1 MFQTHIEQTN
11 GCPGRNQSGNSGG
24 ANSCEVKTMSLSSK
38 LAGAANVSVP
48 SEYRICRTL
57 KPTAEI
63 IEAWSRSQAVI
74 VWTSA

>member
-1 MFQTHIEQTN
+1 
-11 GCPGRNQSGNSGG
+11 
-24 ANSCEVKTMSLSSK
+24 MSLSNK
-38 LAGAANVSVP
+38 LAGAANVRVP
-48 SEYRICRTL
+48 SKYRTCRTL